1 MSRALFRGLLSSRG
15 KGGPAQRGT
24 RGGGPA
30 RGKWERQRVWEG
42 TEEGTPDTDPVC
54 LESPPMVSTETLTQA
69 GPNRAPVCFGRQ
81 GLLTN

>member
-1 MSRALFRGLLSSRG
+1 MG
-15 KGGPAQRGT
+15 KGDLLRRGQEEGAQQGASGSDRECG
-24 RGGGPA
+24 R
-30 RGKWERQRVWEG
+30 EQRREVG
-42 TEEGTPDTDPVC
+42 EGTPDTDPVC